1 MGASTSLS
9 KHDLEM
15 IEISWSFVKDKEAIG
30 LNTMIKI
37 FDSSTEIKNMFVFV
51 SGFDLL
57 ADIMKNTMARYHSNK
72 VITIMDKIINL
83 LTKSSSSLSEKDI
96 NQLVKLGERHYHF
109 GIKTDHFKVNSTI

>member
-1 MGASTSLS
+1 MGGYTSLS

-15 IEISWSFVKDKEAIG
+15 IEISWSFVKDKEVIG

-37 FDSSTEIKNMFVFV
+37 FDSSTEIKDMFVFV
-51 SGFDLL
+51 SSFDFL

-72 VITIMDKIINL
+72 MITIMDKIINL
-83 LTKSSSSLSEKDI
+83 LTISSSSSLSEKDI

-109 GIKTDHFKVNSTI
+109 GIKTDHFKV